1 MIENARRGTASL
13 ELLPS
18 DILLL
23 ILGNFPSL
31 DLLWNFL
38 RASPRVWRLF
48 GVEFLTITEGIL
60 SGPSS
65 IIPPKVRELIRG
77 VILIRSG
84 AIPFENLEE
93 FQCRFM
99 RGMIPFLV
107 SQNTPLKTLGPESLS
122 SSAGATVFRSVVATA
137 YHISALSQAYLASCL
152 ERLRGPGFRPLHAHD
167 PKPHYTHGYGP
178 DDMWVRAW
186 DRQFTGA
193 PVPIVDM
200 GQPTWVEEM
209 RVIRAMWIIQLMG
222 EVQCLVADNPETI
235 GWSDNDVSTIRG
247 MGPVDLFHDRES
259 QICDTEPI
267 KSAIYY
273 LTTRNDCYKDVF
285 YRLPKAPTPSAD
297 NRWIT
302 GVPNRNERTMQ
313 LKAFRLNNK
322 LHYLRKGSTLA
333 AVPEGAI
340 PVELPVLTEA
350 HHWEQTEDAFDNR
363 PYGISFWI
371 RLRNNDMLVGSPI
384 PGVKFDSFRP
394 LGLAFW
400 DRRRLYLLGLASGI
414 GTGGCDG
421 DHFYFFAWES
431 ILPPEEVEIIKAALR
446 DRRIIDLS

>member
-1 MIENARRGTASL
+1 
-13 ELLPS
+13 
-18 DILLL
+18 
-23 ILGNFPSL
+23 
-31 DLLWNFL
+31 
-38 RASPRVWRLF
+38 
-48 GVEFLTITEGIL
+48 
-60 SGPSS
+60 
-65 IIPPKVRELIRG
+65 
-77 VILIRSG
+77 
-84 AIPFENLEE
+84 
-93 FQCRFM
+93 
-99 RGMIPFLV
+99 
-107 SQNTPLKTLGPESLS
+107 
-122 SSAGATVFRSVVATA
+122 
-137 YHISALSQAYLASCL
+137 
-152 ERLRGPGFRPLHAHD
+152 
-167 PKPHYTHGYGP
+167 
-178 DDMWVRAW
+178 MWVRAW

-209 RVIRAMWIIQLMG
+209 RVVRAMWIIQLMG
-222 EVQCLVADNPETI
+222 DLQCLVADNPDLI
-235 GWSDNDVSTIRG
+235 GWSDDDVSTIRG

-273 LTTRNDCYKDVF
+273 LTTRNDRYKYVF

-302 GVPNRNERTMQ
+302 GVPNRNERVME

-340 PVELPVLTEA
+340 PVELPVLTKA
-350 HHWEQTEDAFDNR
+350 HHWEQTEDAFNNR

-384 PGVKFDSFRP
+384 PGVKFNSFRP

-414 GTGGCDG
+414 DTGVYYD
-421 DHFYFFAWES
+421 DQFYFFAWES
-431 ILPPEEVEIIKAALR
+431 ILPPKEVESIKTSLR
-446 DRRIIDLS
+446 DIRAIGSS